1 MDAEEVDVLFMIGSM
16 FSQKE
21 AEDMETQ
28 KMKAKA
34 RMSR

>member
-1 MDAEEVDVLFMIGSM
+1 MDAEEVDALFMIGSM

-34 RMSR
+34 RMHR

>member
-1 MDAEEVDVLFMIGSM
+1 MSADEVDVLFLIGSV

-21 AEDMETQ
+21 SEDMETQ

-34 RMSR
+34 RMHR